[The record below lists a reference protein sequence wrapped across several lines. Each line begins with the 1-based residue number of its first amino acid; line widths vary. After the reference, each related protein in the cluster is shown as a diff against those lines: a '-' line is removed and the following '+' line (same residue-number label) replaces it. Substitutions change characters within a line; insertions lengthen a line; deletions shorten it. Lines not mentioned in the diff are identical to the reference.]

1 MSNTYYA
8 RVPHTR
14 VPQQLPAPGDT
25 RERVTA
31 LFRERD
37 AKDALVCETSGT
49 QRMRGQLWAL
59 EVARL
64 ESGEDVY
71 EPYGV
76 IAAAG
81 IELPQEA
88 LAIIEDL
95 PQDWSRVCR
104 IDREGRVWTASVKE
118 KTRTVR

>member
-1 MSNTYYA
+1 MSTTYPA
-8 RVPHTR
+8 RAPRTR
-14 VPQQLPAPGDT
+14 VPEQLPAPADT

-37 AKDALVCETSGT
+37 ALDVRACEHGG
-49 QRMRGQLWAL
+49 QKVRGQLWAL

-64 ESGEDVY
+64 ESGDDVY

-81 IELPQEA
+81 IKLAPKA
-88 LAIIEDL
+88 LAIVADL

-104 IDREGRVWTASVKE
+104 IDAQGRVWTASVKE
-118 KTRTVR
+118 KTRAVR

>member
-1 MSNTYYA
+1 
-8 RVPHTR
+8 
-14 VPQQLPAPGDT
+14 
-25 RERVTA
+25 

-37 AKDALVCETSGT
+37 ALDARACEKGG
-49 QRMRGQLWAL
+49 QKVRGQLWEL

-64 ESGEDVY
+64 ESGDDVY

-81 IELPQEA
+81 IELPPEA
-88 LAIIEDL
+88 LAIINEL

-104 IDREGRVWTASVKE
+104 IDAEGRVWTASVKE
-118 KTRTVR
+118 KTRAVR

>member
-1 MSNTYYA
+1 MTTTYSTRTPRA
-8 RVPHTR
+8 RVPE
-14 VPQQLPAPGDT
+14 QLPAPADT

-37 AKDALVCETSGT
+37 AVDERACELGG
-49 QRMRGQLWAL
+49 QKVRGQLWAL
-59 EVARL
+59 EVERL
-64 ESGEDVY
+64 ESGDDVY

-81 IELPQEA
+81 IELPPEA
-88 LAIIEDL
+88 LAIIKDL

-104 IDREGRVWTASVKE
+104 IDTQGRVWTASVKE
-118 KTRTVR
+118 KTRAVR